1 MNETILSAIKNLRRD
16 LHECPE
22 LAFQE
27 TKTKE
32 MLKAFICQRTSL
44 ELIDLGTCFCFVKK
58 AGRAEGE
65 AFNTPQDA
73 PIVPNAFCED
83 VDISLEPIAFRADFD
98 AVAGKDGRA
107 GHYCGHDGH
116 SAALAGLALVLDQAE
131 TDRDVYLLFQPAEE
145 TGQGAVLFQKLLAE
159 KKIGEVYG
167 FHNIPGYPAGAILLR
182 DETFACA
189 STGLE
194 LCFKGCPAHAAYPES
209 GVNPGVGIRKLLQ
222 YVEERIKLPS
232 EGMILATLIGIDAG
246 SQAYGVSASEAKVR
260 YTIRGERDAEFQ
272 KLLEDILNQGTQIA
286 REEGLS
292 FEWKGI
298 EAFPATENDASATA
312 NLRYAAKAAGLP
324 VLELSDPFRWSEDF
338 GYYLRQCKGAM
349 FGVGAGEDH
358 PDLHTEA
365 YEFNDEILEAV
376 LKVYCS
382 LLGIL

>member
-44 ELIDLGTCFCFVKK
+44 GLIDLGTCFCFVKK

-73 PIVPNAFCED
+73 PRV
-83 VDISLEPIAFRADFD
+83 LPIAFRADFD

-116 SAALAGLALVLDQAE
+116 SATLAGLALVLDQAE
-131 TDRDVYLLFQPAEE
+131 TDRDVYLLFQAAEE
-145 TGQGAVLFQKLLAE
+145 TGQGAVLFQELLAE

-167 FHNIPGYPAGAILLR
+167 FHNIPGYSAGIILLR

-194 LCFKGCPAHAAYPES
+194 LCFKGSPAHAAYPES

-232 EGMILATLIGIDAG
+232 KGMILATLIGIDAG
-246 SQAYGVSASEAKVR
+246 SQAYGVSASEARVR
-260 YTIRGERDAEFQ
+260 YTIRGERDAEFR
-272 KLLEDILNQGTQIA
+272 KLLDDILNQGLQIA

-298 EAFPATENDASATA
+298 EAFPATENDASATV

-324 VLELSDPFRWSEDF
+324 VVELSDPFRWSEDF

-358 PDLHTEA
+358 ADLHTEA
-365 YEFNDEILEAV
+365 YDFNDGILEAV